1 MRIITAAV
9 LIAENYLLQLFCENV
24 CYWLSIR
31 IKYLQKI
38 LVLIKRLTKSITTSQ
53 NRLRQIKS
61 SRDELQEMMGCTV
74 LARIFRV
81 SPSIQN
87 RWMVVRA
94 SRPPLNHRPN
104 THYLV
109 TVSSNSNNTDDEN
122 NEENSS
128 ENR

>member
-53 NRLRQIKS
+53 HGAGEDIPRLSVDSESLDGRPSEQAPSQSQAKHS
-61 SRDELQEMMGCTV
+61 LSCHSLEQLQ
-74 LARIFRV
+74 
-81 SPSIQN
+81 Q
-87 RWMVVRA
+87 
-94 SRPPLNHRPN
+94 
-104 THYLV
+104 Y
-109 TVSSNSNNTDDEN
+109 
-122 NEENSS
+122 
-128 ENR
+128 

>member
-74 LARIFRV
+74 LARICLSVDSESLDGR
-81 SPSIQN
+81 PSEQ
-87 RWMVVRA
+87 A
-94 SRPPLNHRPN
+94 PSQSQAKHSLSCHSLEQLQQ
-104 THYLV
+104 Y
-109 TVSSNSNNTDDEN
+109 
-122 NEENSS
+122 
-128 ENR
+128 